1 MKIRL
6 YVIVLLGLLLTQPT
20 FSEEIDHHGH
30 SEEGHEEGVVT
41 MTEAE
46 RQAQGIET
54 ARVEMQ
60 VLREEI
66 LVPGE
71 VVINA
76 YRSAKVTTRI
86 SAQIV
91 ARHAR
96 LDTEVK
102 SGQKLITLSSVEMAD
117 AQGSLVVSDREW
129 QRVKKLGRAVVS
141 GSRYIEAQVTRQL
154 AYAKVL
160 AYGMTELQIDALLK
174 QGDASKAT
182 GSFDLLSPLNGII
195 ISDDFVVGEVVEPGR
210 ILFNITDESTLW
222 VEAQLRPEQAVH
234 IKPDSPVRVSIDG
247 KHWLTGKVIQRHHK
261 LDETTRTQS
270 VRIEI
275 NNNDHLLHSGQF
287 VDVALQTVTAEKVI
301 AVPQESVVLMKG
313 APTVLKVE
321 GDELHPQPVET
332 GATRGR
338 WTEIRSGLP
347 VGEEIAVKRVFLLKS
362 LLLKSRMG
370 EGHVH

>member
-1 MKIRL
+1 MNIRL
-6 YVIVLLGLLLTQPT
+6 CGIVLLGLLLTQPT
-20 FSEEIDHHGH
+20 FSEETDHHGH
-30 SEEGHEEGVVT
+30 GEEGHEEGVIT

-46 RQAQGIET
+46 RRAQGIET
-54 ARVEMQ
+54 RRVEMR
-60 VLREEI
+60 VLHEEI

-91 ARHAR
+91 ERHAR

-102 SGQKLITLSSVEMAD
+102 RGQKLVTLSSVEMAD
-117 AQGSLVVSDREW
+117 AQGVLVVSDREW

-141 GSRYIEAQVTRQL
+141 GSRYIEAQVARQQ

-160 AYGMTELQIDALLK
+160 AYGMIESQIDALLK

-234 IKPDSPVRVSIDG
+234 IKLDSPVRISIDS

-261 LDETTRTQS
+261 LDETTRTLS
-270 VRIEI
+270 
-275 NNNDHLLHSGQF
+275 
-287 VDVALQTVTAEKVI
+287 TTAITCCIQVN
-301 AVPQESVVLMKG
+301 SLM
-313 APTVLKVE
+313 LRFR
-321 GDELHPQPVET
+321 L
-332 GATRGR
+332 
-338 WTEIRSGLP
+338 
-347 VGEEIAVKRVFLLKS
+347 
-362 LLLKSRMG
+362 
-370 EGHVH
+370 